1 MIKRL
6 FLHSYT
12 SNSNQNQIPLPPNT
26 STPMQY
32 IYKPFTCNISGFS
45 QINTINQNIERAYK
59 A

>member
-12 SNSNQNQIPLPPNT
+12 SNSNQNQIPLPQ
-26 STPMQY
+26 TPLLLY
-32 IYKPFTCNISGFS
+32 NIYKPFTCNVSGFS